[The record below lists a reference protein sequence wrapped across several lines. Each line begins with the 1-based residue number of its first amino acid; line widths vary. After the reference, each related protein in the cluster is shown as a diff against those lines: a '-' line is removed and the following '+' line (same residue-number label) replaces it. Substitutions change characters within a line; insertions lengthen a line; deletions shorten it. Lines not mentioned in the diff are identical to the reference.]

1 MAHISAS
8 DDTAFA
14 ASLALPRSGLCHVIL
29 CWIQIVRRYLCV
41 SATRM
46 VSPAASSMA
55 QTKCFAP
62 LYSFTAT
69 PLAGL
74 GCCGCCSAALSSVS
88 AHKFALRLVHGSHPR
103 FGTVSQRRHIC
114 IAFGKAL
121 L

>member
-46 VSPAASSMA
+46 VSPAAHPWLKPNA
-55 QTKCFAP
+55 
-62 LYSFTAT
+62 LHRFTA
-69 PLAGL
+69 
-74 GCCGCCSAALSSVS
+74 S
-88 AHKFALRLVHGSHPR
+88 R
-103 FGTVSQRRHIC
+103 QRPWQS
-114 IAFGKAL
+114 
-121 L
+121 